1 MKDDP
6 SVPAATAG
14 EAAPTAKIV
23 SSQHLVS
30 ARSAELSELEYA
42 LIMAS
47 HAFNRWMVRC
57 MAAAGAKDMTAIEVS
72 LLHHVNHRD
81 RKKKL
86 ADICFVLN
94 VEDTHVVTYALK
106 KLVKAGYV
114 QSEKAGKELLF
125 STTLEGQALC
135 LKYREMRERCL
146 IEMQAESGIPNQAI
160 GEAAQLLRNASG
172 LYDTAAR
179 AAASL

>member
-1 MKDDP
+1 MSQETTRRP
-6 SVPAATAG
+6 SPSRLNLPTRHR
-14 EAAPTAKIV
+14 APKIV

-30 ARSAELSELEYA
+30 ERSAELSELEYA

-47 HAFNRWMVRC
+47 NAFNRWMVRC

-114 QSEKAGKELLF
+114 RARRPARNCCSRPPRPG
-125 STTLEGQALC
+125 
-135 LKYREMRERCL
+135 RRC
-146 IEMQAESGIPNQAI
+146 A
-160 GEAAQLLRNASG
+160 
-172 LYDTAAR
+172 
-179 AAASL
+179 

>member
-1 MKDDP
+1 MTELALMNQPNPP
-6 SVPAATAG
+6 STSPQ
-14 EAAPTAKIV
+14 IV

-30 ARSAELSELEYA
+30 ERSAEMSELEYG
-42 LIMAS
+42 LIMAGN
-47 HAFNRWMVRC
+47 AFNRWMVRC
-57 MAAAGAKDMTAIEVS
+57 MSAAGAKDMTAIEVS
-72 LLHHVNHRD
+72 LLHHVNHRE

-106 KLVKAGYV
+106 KLVKAGLV

-125 STTLEGQALC
+125 STTPEGQALC
-135 LKYREMRERCL
+135 MRYREVRERCL
-146 IEMQAESGIPNQAI
+146 IETQAESGVSNHDI
-160 GEAAQLLRNASG
+160 GQAAQLLRNASG